1 MKKAFLTTLL
11 FSFLVGAT
19 AISSMAST
27 NHGMMGQQGM
37 DMNQRPCMTSSA
49 PGSMPQMMG
58 PGMMEHGMMGP
69 GMMDPGMMDHG
80 MMGAGMMRMGMM
92 DGPMAHSFYLD
103 RADELGLSADQVAK
117 LKALQSD
124 SRRDNIRNVA
134 EVKIARMELADLL
147 DDKDWSLNDAEPLI
161 RKVQKLE
168 GDVQVRYLQAMS
180 GARKVLTAEQL
191 KQASSDAY
199 GNAGK
204 MESLFK

>member
-1 MKKAFLTTLL
+1 MKKALLTTIL

-19 AISSMAST
+19 AISSMASPSQDMMGQQQ
-27 NHGMMGQQGM
+27 GMMGQQGM

-49 PGSMPQMMG
+49 PGSMPQMM
-58 PGMMEHGMMGP
+58 
-69 GMMDPGMMDHG
+69 DPGMMDHG

-92 DGPMAHSFYLD
+92 DGPMAHAFYLD

-117 LKALQSD
+117 FKALQSD
-124 SRRDNIRNVA
+124 SRRDNIRNAA
-134 EVKIARMELADLL
+134 EVKIARLELADLL
-147 DDKDWSLNDAEPLI
+147 DDKNWSLKDAEPLI
-161 RKVQKLE
+161 RNVQKLE